1 MVGGYKGVKREEAE
15 RIIMDTTMKIIAKNG
30 LASFSMRQIT
40 DECGINESL
49 MYRYFETRE
58 NLLKKCYEVL
68 YHKIIAVHKDV
79 DIEKLQNG
87 EIIEAFYKMYIEM
100 IDLLISE
107 DYRTLFYYEY
117 CEYLNIKTE
126 HDVFEKNTVLKD
138 IMNELKVVVPST
150 ITDEEGRILIYF
162 LIDMTSCFAKRI
174 IRKNLPN
181 NNQMKDY
188 LWRVLKAGMI
198 NLLGLTEE
206 RYGI

>member
-1 MVGGYKGVKREEAE
+1 MKREEAE

-49 MYRYFETRE
+49 MYRYFETKE
-58 NLLKKCYEVL
+58 NLLKQCYEVL
-68 YHKIIAVHKDV
+68 YQKIIAVHKDV
-79 DIEKLQNG
+79 DVDKLRRG
-87 EIIEAFYKMYIEM
+87 EVIEAFHKMYIEM
-100 IDLLISE
+100 INLLISE

>member
-15 RIIMDTTMKIIAKNG
+15 RIIKDTTMKLIAKNG

-68 YHKIIAVHKDV
+68 YHKIIAVHKEV

-117 CEYLNIKTE
+117 CEYLNIKADR
-126 HDVFEKNTVLKD
+126 DVFEKNTVLKD
-138 IMNELKVVVPST
+138 IMNELRVVVPST
-150 ITDEEGRILIYF
+150 ITDEEGRILIYY

-181 NNQMKDY
+181 NDETKEYIWRILQAGITNLMK
-188 LWRVLKAGMI
+188 
-198 NLLGLTEE
+198 
-206 RYGI
+206 

>member
-15 RIIMDTTMKIIAKNG
+15 RIIMDTTMKLIAKNG

-58 NLLKKCYEVL
+58 NLLKKCYEKL
-68 YHKIIAVHKDV
+68 YNKIIAIHKDV
-79 DIEKLQNG
+79 DIEKIQNG
-87 EIIEAFYKMYIEM
+87 EIVEAFHKMYIEM

-117 CEYLNIKTE
+117 CEYLNVKADRDIFK
-126 HDVFEKNTVLKD
+126 KNTVLKNL
-138 IMNELKVVVPST
+138 MHELKESVPTS
-150 ITDEEGRILIYF
+150 ITDKEGRILIYYV
-162 LIDMTSCFAKRI
+162 IDVTSCFAKRI

-181 NNQMKDY
+181 NDEIKEY
-188 LWRVLKAGMI
+188 IWRILKAGLIDLMK
-198 NLLGLTEE
+198 
-206 RYGI
+206 

>member
-15 RIIMDTTMKIIAKNG
+15 RIIKDTTMKLIAKNG

-58 NLLKKCYEVL
+58 NLLKKCYEEL
-68 YHKIIAVHKDV
+68 YHKIIAVHKEV

-150 ITDEEGRILIYF
+150 ITDEEGRILIYY

-181 NNQMKDY
+181 NDETKEYIWRILQAGITNLMK
-188 LWRVLKAGMI
+188 
-198 NLLGLTEE
+198 
-206 RYGI
+206 

>member
-58 NLLKKCYEVL
+58 NLLKKCYEEL
-68 YHKIIAVHKDV
+68 YHKIIAVHKEV

-150 ITDEEGRILIYF
+150 ITDEEGRILIYY

-181 NNQMKDY
+181 NDETKEYIWRILQAGITNLMK
-188 LWRVLKAGMI
+188 
-198 NLLGLTEE
+198 
-206 RYGI
+206 

>member
-1 MVGGYKGVKREEAE
+1 LVGGYKGVKREEAE
-15 RIIMDTTMKIIAKNG
+15 RIIKDTTMKLIAKNG

-49 MYRYFETRE
+49 MYRYFETKE
-58 NLLKKCYEVL
+58 NLLKQCYEVL
-68 YHKIIAVHKDV
+68 YQKIIAVHKDV
-79 DIEKLQNG
+79 DVDKLRRG
-87 EIIEAFYKMYIEM
+87 EVIEAFHKMYIEM

-117 CEYLNIKTE
+117 CEYLKIKTE

>member
-58 NLLKKCYEVL
+58 NLLKKCYEEL
-68 YHKIIAVHKDV
+68 YHKIIAVHKEV

-138 IMNELKVVVPST
+138 IMNELRVVVPST

>member
-15 RIIMDTTMKIIAKNG
+15 RIIKDTTMKLIAKNG

-58 NLLKKCYEVL
+58 NLLKKCYEEL
-68 YHKIIAVHKDV
+68 YHKIIAVHKEV

-117 CEYLNIKTE
+117 CENLNIKADR
-126 HDVFEKNTVLKD
+126 DVFEKNTVLKD
-138 IMNELKVVVPST
+138 IMNELRVVVPST
-150 ITDEEGRILIYF
+150 ITDEEGRILIYY

-181 NNQMKDY
+181 NAETKEYIWRILQAGITNLMK
-188 LWRVLKAGMI
+188 
-198 NLLGLTEE
+198 
-206 RYGI
+206 

>member
-1 MVGGYKGVKREEAE
+1 
-15 RIIMDTTMKIIAKNG
+15 AKNG

-58 NLLKKCYEVL
+58 NLLKKCYEEL
-68 YHKIIAVHKDV
+68 YHKIIAVHKEV

-150 ITDEEGRILIYF
+150 ITDEEGRILIYY

-181 NNQMKDY
+181 NDETKEYIWRILQAGITNLMK
-188 LWRVLKAGMI
+188 
-198 NLLGLTEE
+198 
-206 RYGI
+206 

>member
-15 RIIMDTTMKIIAKNG
+15 RIIMDTTMKLIAKNG

-58 NLLKKCYEVL
+58 NLLKKCYEKL
-68 YHKIIAVHKDV
+68 YNKIIAIHKDV
-79 DIEKLQNG
+79 DIEKIQNG
-87 EIIEAFYKMYIEM
+87 EIVEAFHKMYIEM

-117 CEYLNIKTE
+117 CEYLNVKADQDIFK
-126 HDVFEKNTVLKD
+126 KNTVLKNL
-138 IMNELKVVVPST
+138 MHELKESVPTS
-150 ITDEEGRILIYF
+150 ITDKEGRILIYYV
-162 LIDMTSCFAKRI
+162 IDVTSCFAKRI

-181 NNQMKDY
+181 NDEIKEY
-188 LWRVLKAGMI
+188 IWRILKAGLIDLMK
-198 NLLGLTEE
+198 
-206 RYGI
+206 

>member
-49 MYRYFETRE
+49 MYRYFETKE
-58 NLLKKCYEVL
+58 NLLKQCYEVL
-68 YHKIIAVHKDV
+68 YQKIIAVHKEV
-79 DIEKLQNG
+79 
-87 EIIEAFYKMYIEM
+87 IEAFHKMYIEM
-100 IDLLISE
+100 INLLISE

-126 HDVFEKNTVLKD
+126 HDVFEKNTVLKV

>member
-15 RIIMDTTMKIIAKNG
+15 RIIKDTTMKLIAKNG

-49 MYRYFETRE
+49 MYRYFETKE
-58 NLLKKCYEVL
+58 NLLKQCYEVL
-68 YHKIIAVHKDV
+68 YQKIIAVHKDV
-79 DIEKLQNG
+79 DVDKLRRG
-87 EIIEAFYKMYIEM
+87 EVIEAFHKMHIEM
-100 IDLLISE
+100 INLLISE

-150 ITDEEGRILIYF
+150 ITDEEGRILIYY
-162 LIDMTSCFAKRI
+162 LVDMTSCFAKRI

-181 NNQMKDY
+181 NDETKEYIWRILQAGITNLMK
-188 LWRVLKAGMI
+188 
-198 NLLGLTEE
+198 
-206 RYGI
+206 

>member
-15 RIIMDTTMKIIAKNG
+15 RIIKDTTMKLIAKNG

-58 NLLKKCYEVL
+58 NLLKKCYEEL
-68 YHKIIAVHKDV
+68 HHKIIAVHKEV

-150 ITDEEGRILIYF
+150 ITDEEGRILIYY

-181 NNQMKDY
+181 NDETKEYIWRILQAGITNLMK
-188 LWRVLKAGMI
+188 
-198 NLLGLTEE
+198 
-206 RYGI
+206 

>member
-1 MVGGYKGVKREEAE
+1 MKREEAE
-15 RIIMDTTMKIIAKNG
+15 RIIKDTTMKLIAKNG

-58 NLLKKCYEVL
+58 NLLKKCYEEL
-68 YHKIIAVHKDV
+68 YHKIIAVHKEV

-107 DYRTLFYYEY
+107 EYRTLFYYEY

-150 ITDEEGRILIYF
+150 ITDEEGRILIYY

-181 NNQMKDY
+181 NDETKEYIWRILQAGITNLMK
-188 LWRVLKAGMI
+188 
-198 NLLGLTEE
+198 
-206 RYGI
+206 

>member
-15 RIIMDTTMKIIAKNG
+15 RIIKDTTMKLIAKNG

-58 NLLKKCYEVL
+58 NLLKKCYEEL
-68 YHKIIAVHKDV
+68 YHKIIAVHKEV

-107 DYRTLFYYEY
+107 EYRTLFYYEY

-150 ITDEEGRILIYF
+150 ITDEEGRILIYY

-181 NNQMKDY
+181 NDETKEYIWRILQAGITNLMK
-188 LWRVLKAGMI
+188 
-198 NLLGLTEE
+198 
-206 RYGI
+206 

>member
-1 MVGGYKGVKREEAE
+1 MKREEAE
-15 RIIMDTTMKIIAKNG
+15 RIIKDTTMKLIAKNG

-58 NLLKKCYEVL
+58 NLLKKCYEEL
-68 YHKIIAVHKDV
+68 YHKIIAVHKEV

-87 EIIEAFYKMYIEM
+87 EIIEAFHKMYIEM
-100 IDLLISE
+100 INLLISE

-150 ITDEEGRILIYF
+150 ITDEEGRILIYY

-181 NNQMKDY
+181 NDETKEYIWRILQAGITNLMK
-188 LWRVLKAGMI
+188 
-198 NLLGLTEE
+198 
-206 RYGI
+206 

>member
-49 MYRYFETRE
+49 MYRYFETKE
-58 NLLKKCYEVL
+58 NLLKQCYEVL
-68 YHKIIAVHKDV
+68 YQKIIAVHKDV
-79 DIEKLQNG
+79 DVDKPRRG
-87 EIIEAFYKMYIEM
+87 EVIEAFHKMYIEM
-100 IDLLISE
+100 INLLISE

-150 ITDEEGRILIYF
+150 ITDEEGRILIYY
-162 LIDMTSCFAKRI
+162 LVDMTSCFAKRI

-181 NNQMKDY
+181 NDETKEY
-188 LWRVLKAGMI
+188 IWRILKAGIM
-198 NLLGLTEE
+198 NLMK
-206 RYGI
+206 

>member
-15 RIIMDTTMKIIAKNG
+15 RIIKDTTMKLIAKNG

-58 NLLKKCYEVL
+58 NLLKKCYEEL
-68 YHKIIAVHKDV
+68 YHKIIAVHKEV

-138 IMNELKVVVPST
+138 IMNELRVVVPST
-150 ITDEEGRILIYF
+150 ITDEEGRILIYY

-181 NNQMKDY
+181 NDETKEYIWRILQAGITNLMK
-188 LWRVLKAGMI
+188 
-198 NLLGLTEE
+198 
-206 RYGI
+206 

>member
-1 MVGGYKGVKREEAE
+1 VKREEAE

-58 NLLKKCYEVL
+58 NLLKKCYEEL

-107 DYRTLFYYEY
+107 DYRT
-117 CEYLNIKTE
+117 
-126 HDVFEKNTVLKD
+126 
-138 IMNELKVVVPST
+138 
-150 ITDEEGRILIYF
+150 
-162 LIDMTSCFAKRI
+162 
-174 IRKNLPN
+174 
-181 NNQMKDY
+181 
-188 LWRVLKAGMI
+188 
-198 NLLGLTEE
+198 
-206 RYGI
+206 